1 MCGRS
6 LVGENGG
13 GCKLTHIYSYNIAR
27 VSRDCALWFEEIS
40 AGVGSMCA
48 QDPENNREIFGPY
61 HRPDRAAPAA
71 LFERAMKPK
80 QLSPQAVQGRRTC
93 VVCRLRLN
101 EPLKAR
107 LIEQRLALGASV
119 NELARETGIERHGL
133 TRHYQKHCDQKA
145 ILREVHNADRD
156 ATVAELFAR
165 ANIEDRSPLRVC
177 DQQIAFYIAE
187 FEKVSRSGDREARDQ
202 ADKRLFTWTKL
213 KHQVVTPLSQQYG
226 PVTNNVQNNT
236 IIAAGTDLGALVAL
250 MEAKLA
256 RRPPEE
262 RRQIIGLLREIAAG
276 DGPLKVTALVDA
288 SD

>member
-1 MCGRS
+1 M
-6 LVGENGG
+6 
-13 GCKLTHIYSYNIAR
+13 H
-27 VSRDCALWFEEIS
+27 
-40 AGVGSMCA
+40 
-48 QDPENNREIFGPY
+48 
-61 HRPDRAAPAA
+61 HAAPAA
-71 LFERAMKPK
+71 LFERAMKAK
-80 QLSPQAVQGRRTC
+80 QLSPQAAQGRRTC

-101 EPLKAR
+101 DPLKAR

-145 ILREVHNADRD
+145 ILREVHKADRD

-165 ANIEDRSPLRVC
+165 ANIEDRSPLRIC
-177 DQQIAFYIAE
+177 DEQIQFYQRE
-187 FEKVSRSGDREARDQ
+187 FETLSCNGDREARDQ

-236 IIAAGTDLGALVAL
+236 IITAATDLGALVAL

-256 RRPPEE
+256 RRPPEQ
-262 RRQIIGLLREIAAG
+262 RRQMIALLREVAAG
-276 DGPLKVTALVDA
+276 DAPVEVTALVDGA
-288 SD
+288 E